1 MFVKEEIRMPS
12 YDSFRDDN
20 NKSSVQINFTINYIM
35 KLKPAYK
42 IVELRQS
49 SNAYLSGLRVGDV
62 LINING
68 KQAYDY
74 KLPEINRIFHGKT
87 GKPIRLRIE
96 RNGVNMLFKFKLDDA
111 FKKNEP
117 SN

>member
-1 MFVKEEIRMPS
+1 
-12 YDSFRDDN
+12 
-20 NKSSVQINFTINYIM
+20 M

-42 IVELRQS
+42 IVELRKS
-49 SNAYLSGLRVGDV
+49 SNAYISGLRIGDI

-68 KQAYDY
+68 KQAYDF
-74 KLPEINRIFHGKT
+74 KLPEINRMLHGKT

-96 RNGVNMLFKFKLDDA
+96 RDGQNMLFRFKLDDA